1 MRGYCLLI
9 AAVLSHSFNAAAA
22 EANTAPGF
30 VHSRYAILK
39 SGIEIGEIEELYTR
53 QNGQYTLTS
62 TARPLGIL
70 AFFRPGKIFIRS
82 TGVITA
88 QGLQPLEF
96 SYRQEGD
103 THKNSA
109 AIFAWKPHQLKLN
122 HDDQHLTLALP
133 QGTQDRLSAMY
144 QFMFLNLRDVA
155 TLSFAMTNGRKLD
168 NYQYA
173 IAQGET
179 LSTSA
184 GQFVTLY
191 LDSQAQKGETRT
203 QIWLASGQH
212 NLPCKMVI
220 TDPDGGKLT
229 QELRSLQIQTDA
241 PTGTQP

>member
-1 MRGYCLLI
+1 
-9 AAVLSHSFNAAAA
+9 
-22 EANTAPGF
+22 
-30 VHSRYAILK
+30 
-39 SGIEIGEIEELYTR
+39 
-53 QNGQYTLTS
+53 
-62 TARPLGIL
+62 
-70 AFFRPGKIFIRS
+70 
-82 TGVITA
+82 
-88 QGLQPLEF
+88 
-96 SYRQEGD
+96 
-103 THKNSA
+103 
-109 AIFAWKPHQLKLN
+109 
-122 HDDQHLTLALP
+122 
-133 QGTQDRLSAMY
+133 MY